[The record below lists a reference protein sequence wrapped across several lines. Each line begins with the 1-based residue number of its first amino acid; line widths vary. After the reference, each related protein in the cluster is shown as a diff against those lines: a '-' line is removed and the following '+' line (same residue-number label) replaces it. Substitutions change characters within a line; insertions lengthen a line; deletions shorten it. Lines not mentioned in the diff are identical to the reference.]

1 MGDLLEMAHLSSEV
15 YPRPYALGSRLKLLK
30 RAPLAAGGK
39 EGEKMLYPKKSL
51 NEFSIEELDREL
63 VARGAEIPGERRF
76 DFTGRPGIEERDD
89 IMTQVKELYDN
100 APPRNKDLCHV
111 STWDLAKALMEM
123 TGRKIKD
130 PIRGIWGDDE
140 RIDYYQIKNPKIKRN
155 AESVAAICFAD
166 NLQESNNGFYELEV
180 RNYGTSYNLCE
191 CEPFRDQP
199 IGAGRICTGFL
210 TTEDTIA
217 TAGHC
222 INEKNINK
230 ARFVFGYR
238 MTGLCTPV
246 TNIPKKDVYK
256 GKEIIKRAYDR
267 GKKLDWTLIKLD
279 RKVGDRPAVLLS
291 KNDVSRDLPV
301 YVLGHPC
308 GLPLKCGTG
317 ANVRDTD
324 KTFFAANLDIY
335 MGNSGSPVFDGNNH
349 EVVGIVVH
357 CDTKDFR
364 YVGNGWLS
372 VIYPNRDIYS
382 KGPQCTRVS
391 EFIGYCQKTE

>member
-1 MGDLLEMAHLSSEV
+1 MV
-15 YPRPYALGSRLKLLK
+15 NRQ
-30 RAPLAAGGK
+30 
-39 EGEKMLYPKKSL
+39 KSL
-51 NEFSIEELDREL
+51 NEFSIEDLDREL
-63 VARGAEIPGERRF
+63 VARGAEIPVEKRF
-76 DFTGRPGIEERDD
+76 DFTGRPGSQERDD
-89 IMTQVKELYDN
+89 IMTQVKELYDK
-100 APPRNKDLCHV
+100 APSRNKDLSHI
-111 STWDLAKALMEM
+111 STWDLAKALMDM
-123 TGRKIKD
+123 TGRKIID
-130 PIRGIWGDDE
+130 VIRGIWGDDE
-140 RIDYYQIKNPKIKRN
+140 RIDYYQIKDPQIKRN
-155 AESVAAICFAD
+155 TESVAAVCFAD
-166 NLQESNNGFYELEV
+166 NLEESNNGFYDLEV

-210 TTEDTIA
+210 TADDTIA

-222 INEKNINK
+222 IDEKNISK

-238 MTGLCTPV
+238 MINFFTPV
-246 TNIPKKDVYK
+246 TKIPKKDVYK
-256 GKEIIKRAYDR
+256 GIEIIKRAYDR

-279 RKVGDRPAVLLS
+279 RKVEDRPAVLLS
-291 KNDVSRDLPV
+291 KNDICRDLPV

-324 KTFFAANLDIY
+324 ETFFAANLDIY
-335 MGNSGSPVFDGNNH
+335 MGNSGSPVFDGKTH

-357 CDTKDFR
+357 GDKRDFR

-372 VIYPNRDIYS
+372 VIYPNREIYS

-391 EFIGYCQKTE
+391 EFIGFCRQTA